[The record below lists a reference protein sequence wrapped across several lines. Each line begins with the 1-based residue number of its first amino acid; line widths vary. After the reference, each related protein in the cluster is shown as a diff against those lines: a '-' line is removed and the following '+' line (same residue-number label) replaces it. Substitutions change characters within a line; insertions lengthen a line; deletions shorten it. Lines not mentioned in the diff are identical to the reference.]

1 MSMKPEMICQQGA
14 ACAWDGAHT
23 TNSKSPTV
31 VNTPYR
37 WLANGFAYVFSTA
50 FILAFLA
57 LGVAASATVITIL
70 GGFLGVFN

>member
-14 ACAWDGAHT
+14 ACAWDGART
-23 TNSKSPTV
+23 TKSEPVMV

-50 FILAFLA
+50 FILAFIA
-57 LGVAASATVITIL
+57 LGFAASATVITIL